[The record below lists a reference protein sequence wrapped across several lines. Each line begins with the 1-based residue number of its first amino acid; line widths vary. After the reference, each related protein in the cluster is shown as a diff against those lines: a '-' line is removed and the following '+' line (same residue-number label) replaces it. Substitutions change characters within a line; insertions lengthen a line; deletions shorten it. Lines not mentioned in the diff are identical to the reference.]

1 MGQALK
7 GCIWVAGVVLAAGT
21 PPAVAMNRCITPEGR
36 IVYTDGRCESAG
48 AKPHGQVR
56 GSISV
61 VPAQKPEAVP
71 AQKPEAPRAEPA
83 PPFERNVRPAVFRKS
98 PNAPTLKVCYDPKD
112 ARADAS
118 LRDVESAIRDALV
131 QWNAGCNIN
140 YEYLGVCPADAG
152 LWQRNRADYKVY
164 WESWDNSLT
173 MDKPE
178 ELARE
183 HAVAMASAD
192 IGVSLNR
199 DASVPAWRWQ
209 RAIAHEFGHVVGI
222 RHSRDPGDLMFS
234 GGKQRTPTA
243 ADYQMCNHAIEAHH
257 GIKAEF
263 R

>member
-1 MGQALK
+1 MSAQRGQTLK
-7 GCIWVAGVVLAAGT
+7 GCIWAAGVALAAAT

-36 IVYTDGRCESAG
+36 IVYTDGRCESVG
-48 AKPHGQVR
+48 AKQHGQVR
-56 GSISV
+56 DSISV
-61 VPAQKPEAVP
+61 VP

-83 PPFERNVRPAVFRKS
+83 APFERNVREAVFRKS

-118 LRDVESAIRDALV
+118 LRDMESAIRDAFA

-173 MDKPE
+173 MADDKPE
-178 ELARE
+178 QLARE
-183 HAVAMASAD
+183 HAVAMASAN

-199 DASVPAWRWQ
+199 DALVPAWRWQ

-222 RHSRDPGDLMFS
+222 RHSKNPGDLMFS

-243 ADYQMCNHAIEAHH
+243 ADYEMCNRAIEARH

>member
-1 MGQALK
+1 MRQILN
-7 GCIWVAGVVLAAGT
+7 GCIWVAALAAGT
-21 PPAVAMNRCITPEGR
+21 PPAAAMNRCITPEGR
-36 IVYTDGRCESAG
+36 IVYTDSRCESVG

-61 VPAQKPEAVP
+61 VPSQNPEAP
-71 AQKPEAPRAEPA
+71 PRAEPA
-83 PPFERNVRPAVFRKS
+83 PAAPFERNVRPAVFRKS

-118 LRDVESAIRDALV
+118 LRDLESAIRDALA

-173 MDKPE
+173 ITEKPE
-178 ELARE
+178 ALARE
-183 HAVAMASAD
+183 HAVAMASTE

-199 DASVPAWRWQ
+199 DVSVPAWRLQ
-209 RAIAHEFGHVVGI
+209 RAITHEFGHVVGI
-222 RHSRDPGDLMFS
+222 GHSKDPGNLMFS

-243 ADYQMCNHAIEAHH
+243 VDYAMCNRAIEKHH